1 LEAFPL
7 EAFRSYYPL
16 EAFPLE
22 AFPLEAYFP
31 EDDVQDHLDH
41 QDQPEDDVQDHLDH
55 LEDHHE
61 PEPRMQVE

>member
-1 LEAFPL
+1 VQHHSTEGLLL
-7 EAFRSYYPL
+7 EAFRSYY
-16 EAFPLE
+16 PLE

-61 PEPRMQVE
+61 PVPRMRVL